1 MFERSRRMFE
11 RSRRMFERSRRRF
24 ERSRRMAEKRAQVT
38 ERVDYW
44 RLAIEASAQSH
55 VGCRWAGVGA
65 GDRAL

>member
-1 MFERSRRMFE
+1 MVWQFSHSWLAAGFAGPMPALGPRRI
-11 RSRRMFERSRRRF
+11 RQP
-24 ERSRRMAEKRAQVT
+24 ATAG